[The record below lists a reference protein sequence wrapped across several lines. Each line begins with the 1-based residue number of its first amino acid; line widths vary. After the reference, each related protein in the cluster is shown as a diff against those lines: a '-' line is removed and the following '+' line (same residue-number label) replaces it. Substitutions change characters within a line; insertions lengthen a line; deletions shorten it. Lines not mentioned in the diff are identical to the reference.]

1 MVYLNKCCMM
11 LYAFID
17 MYEHPQEIL
26 DAVYCEAQQKY
37 LDASGCFDWPRS
49 LKKMDVLIDVILIIS

>member
-1 MVYLNKCCMM
+1 MM

-37 LDASGCFDWPRS
+37 LDALIGQDPS
-49 LKKMDVLIDVILIIS
+49 KKWMF